1 MEDLNQPLFTSS
13 ELTYTVEPSHLVE
26 IFEKDADPKAA
37 LEKWGGIDKI
47 CSLIKTSK
55 TDGITQLVDDA
66 IERRVYFGKNYIK
79 LQPSPSWAYII
90 CRQFADPLMFG
101 LILLG
106 AALVCLGIYEI
117 KEHSTEL
124 NRATSLIEGTK
135 ILLICLFIGAIGGL
149 FDYAIEVRLNTM
161 NSESYN
167 TNAIVR
173 RSREDMLIPRKQVV
187 VGDLVILNQGD
198 IVPADGLL
206 ITAKN
211 IEVEERRE
219 KVTHNATKNT
229 ENPILL
235 GGSIVLEG
243 QGMMI
248 VCVVGK
254 RAQCYKIPLGI
265 NQAHTRGYL
274 ERQAEEFQKNY
285 GRIMLLPCL
294 VIFVVLAMWDLLQF
308 RETGN
313 WDLDNCEK
321 IVGYL
326 AVAISLVYVAY
337 PRFSR
342 AIPIKLTIAGQKLYK
357 TNIHLSKPANLENFA
372 HVSHL
377 MLDKEEFLFLNDGS
391 IRYEYPNSL
400 RHDPAKSLLGLAICY
415 TSDAYVNRKPIYS
428 AGNSLDKLLLK
439 YSSDNGTEYVDVR
452 HPDELLWQ
460 KDDLDIRISLVE
472 KNSEIYLFAR
482 GSIKEITKR
491 SKSYLKD
498 THEIHATNEI
508 KQSIY
513 NEILPQISQRSV
525 RGVAFGYK
533 RLEEQEFTPEKI
545 EKLSEELCFIG
556 VIGVEDVCQRET
568 IEDLVTLKRS
578 GVNVIMISGDD
589 AERSIAAGK
598 QCGLLPSNFS
608 MKINDFD
615 VIEGKE
621 LRKIVGVKEPFGVP
635 IIEDFEEFKKIIYKI
650 KVVCCASIID
660 KQLLI
665 DGLNRLEKIS
675 ACTFAKIEEKKA
687 LEVCD
692 FSIGVYSNLPS
703 ILISEGDLVLK
714 EISTELLVT
723 TMIWS
728 RSVLLS
734 TRKLMQLHLTTGLT
748 AVILMVESV
757 SISQSLPLEA
767 SNLLWIGFMINT
779 FLTLAL
785 IIEPPPEHLLKR
797 GPYIKNEHLIT
808 CRMLVNIVSQVLY
821 QVSVLTFILFFG
833 DDYLHLSPARS
844 FGLGVGSWNS
854 VSTLYHFIFNTFIFM
869 QIFFTLNCRRIGSR
883 SKNPFVNLHLSPYF
897 IYMFLATV
905 GLEIFLYES
914 RYIIVDSP
922 YGLSNDKIQDQY
934 GLTFSQ
940 HLMTIGFSFG
950 GVIFT
955 YLVSLLPFYRCSK
968 NSWLYRHCIAED
980 PSD

>member
-1 MEDLNQPLFTSS
+1 MENLRKPLFNSS

-55 TDGITQLVDDA
+55 TDGITQLEDDA
-66 IERRVYFGKNYIK
+66 NERKIYFGKNLIK
-79 LQPSPSWAYII
+79 LQPPPSLVYII
-90 CRQFADPLMFG
+90 CRQFADPLIFG

-106 AALVCLGIYEI
+106 AALVCFGINQVREDSYEL
-117 KEHSTEL
+117 KS
-124 NRATSLIEGTK
+124 ATSLIEGSK
-135 ILLICLFIGAIGGL
+135 ILLMCLFICLIGGT
-149 FDYAIEVRLNTM
+149 FDYAIEVKLSTM

-173 RSREDMLIPRKQVV
+173 RSREDMLIPRKKVV
-187 VGDLVILNQGD
+187 VGDLVILNRGD

-254 RAQCYKIPLGI
+254 RAQCYKIPVGI
-265 NQAHTRGYL
+265 RQVHTRGYL
-274 ERQAEEFQKNY
+274 ERQAEKFQTYY

-294 VIFVVLAMWDLLQF
+294 AVFVVLATRDLLKF
-308 RETGN
+308 IETEKWELYN
-313 WDLDNCEK
+313 YEK
-321 IVGYL
+321 IIGYL
-326 AVAISLVYVAY
+326 TVAISLVYVVY

-342 AIPIKLTIAGQKLYK
+342 AIPIKLTIAGQKLYR
-357 TNIHLSKPANLENFA
+357 TNIHVSKPANLENFA

-415 TSDAYVNRKPIYS
+415 TSDAYINRNPTYS

-452 HPDELLWQ
+452 HPDEVLW
-460 KDDLDIRISLVE
+460 KKEELDIRISLVE
-472 KNSEIYLFAR
+472 QNNGIYLFAR

-498 THEIHATNEI
+498 AHEIKTTNEI

-533 RLEEQEFTPEKI
+533 KLEEQEFTPEKL

-556 VIGVEDVCQRET
+556 VIGAEDVCQHET
-568 IEDLVTLKRS
+568 VQDLVTLKRS

-589 AERSIAAGK
+589 SERSVAAGK

-621 LRKIVGVKEPFGVP
+621 LRKIVGIKEPFGVP
-635 IIEDFEEFKKIIYKI
+635 TVQDLEEFTKIIYKI

-675 ACTFAKIEEKKA
+675 ACTFSKIEEKKA
-687 LEVCD
+687 LEACD

-714 EISTELLVT
+714 EISTEFLVT
-723 TMIWS
+723 AMIWS

-748 AVILMVESV
+748 AAILMVESV
-757 SISQSLPLEA
+757 SISQSLPLQA
-767 SNLLWIGFMINT
+767 SNLLWIGFMISI

-785 IIEPPPEHLLKR
+785 MIEPPPEHLLKR
-797 GPYIKNEHLIT
+797 GPYVKNEHLIT

-821 QVSVLTFILFFG
+821 QVSVLTLILFFG
-833 DDYLHLSPARS
+833 NNYLHLAPAKS
-844 FGLGVGSWNS
+844 LGRGFDSWNPD
-854 VSTLYHFIFNTFIFM
+854 STLFHFIFNTFIFM

-883 SKNPFVNLHLSPYF
+883 SKNPFVNLHVSPYF
-897 IYMFLATV
+897 IYMFLATM

-922 YGLSNDKIQDQY
+922 YGLSNDKASDQY
-934 GLTFSQ
+934 GLTFNQ

-955 YLVSLLPFYRCSK
+955 YLVSLLPFYRFSK
-968 NSWLYRHCIAED
+968 NSWLYRNCISED